1 MDLSDVNFVEKSKK
15 RTLTDVDVNVRESQG
30 DGQANSKLEM
40 RINKLT
46 PGAQNLVTIRLI
58 FKLDYCP
65 QSFIDVYTIYL
76 TLNIEVYD
84 RDLILVNDPLAD
96 LSVAYMAT
104 HFKESGERLY
114 KELNDQYKKI
124 FSQKSGL
131 QGKFSISEDEA
142 QEQIRQVLT
151 DYSI

>member
-1 MDLSDVNFVEKSKK
+1 
-15 RTLTDVDVNVRESQG
+15 
-30 DGQANSKLEM
+30 
-40 RINKLT
+40 
-46 PGAQNLVTIRLI
+46 
-58 FKLDYCP
+58 
-65 QSFIDVYTIYL
+65 
-76 TLNIEVYD
+76 
-84 RDLILVNDPLAD
+84 
-96 LSVAYMAT
+96 MAT